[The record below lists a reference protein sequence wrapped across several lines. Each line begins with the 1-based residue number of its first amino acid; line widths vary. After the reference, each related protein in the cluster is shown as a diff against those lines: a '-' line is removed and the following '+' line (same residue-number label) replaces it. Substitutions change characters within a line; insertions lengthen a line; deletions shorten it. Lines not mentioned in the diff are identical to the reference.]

1 MATIK
6 DIAEKAR
13 VSAATVSR
21 VLNYDD
27 TISVLDETRR
37 RIFEI
42 AASLEYERNN
52 GKRKKIKLKIGL
64 VCSYSHA
71 EELSDPFYLTVRVAV
86 EKKMDDEGFVRS
98 AIPIESLAA
107 SIPPVHGLICLGTF
121 SRSTVEKIAALKK
134 PVVFVDCNPDE
145 GRFDSVVIDME
156 KAVIGVLDY
165 LRKNGHSAIAFI
177 GGSEIDS
184 DGKEVQ
190 DIRSDVYVNYM
201 KKHNIWRQE
210 YLCKG
215 DYSPKCGYSFMKELL
230 AQDNPPTAIFV
241 VNDSI
246 AVGAYKAAHELG
258 WKVPDHISIVGFND
272 ISSAKYMVPPLTTVG
287 LHMRT
292 MGRQAVSLL
301 VDRIRSDRE
310 VPVKVVIPCRLIVR
324 ESVKNV
330 MGMTGS
336 YT

>member
-6 DIAEKAR
+6 DIAEKAG

-21 VLNYDD
+21 VLNYDE

-37 RIFEI
+37 RIFET

-52 GKRKKIKLKIGL
+52 KKRKKIKLKIGL
-64 VCSYSHA
+64 VCSYSHE
-71 EELSDPFYLTVRVAV
+71 EELADPFYLAVRVAA
-86 EKKMDDEGFVRS
+86 EKKMEDEGFVRIT
-98 AIPIESLAA
+98 IPVSSLTG

-121 SRSTVEKIAALKK
+121 SRSTVEKITALKK
-134 PVVFVDCNPDE
+134 PIVFADCNPDE
-145 GRFDSVVIDME
+145 TRFDSVVIGME

-165 LRKNGHSAIAFI
+165 LRKNGHSKIAFV
-177 GGSEIDS
+177 GGMEIDS

-190 DIRSDVYVNYM
+190 DIRSDVYINYM
-201 KKHNIWRQE
+201 KKYNIWRQE

-215 DYSPKCGYSFMKELL
+215 DYSPKCGYAFMKKLL
-230 AQDNPPTAIFV
+230 SQDNPPTAVFV

-258 WKVPDHISIVGFND
+258 WKIPDHISIVGFND

-292 MGRQAVSLL
+292 MGRQAVGILS
-301 VDRIRSDRE
+301 DRIRSDRE
-310 VPVKVVIPCRLIVR
+310 VPVKVVIPCELIVR
-324 ESVKNV
+324 ESVRNI
-330 MGMTGS
+330 S
-336 YT
+336 R